1 MVYSNKFVAVVVC
14 SDQIVR
20 EIREN
25 GNDQVYLPFGSDYSL
40 RFKNQHSTKA
50 IVNVE
55 IDGKNVLDGNQLVV
69 DPNETS
75 NLKGFMVNGKVNNAF
90 RFIEKT
96 RQIAEHRGDFIDDGF
111 IRITWKF
118 EEQFNNDLSYWIKNK
133 SYSNPYKP
141 RCGNNPWDDVVIGGS
156 ADVFCRGEITKSVSE
171 PMASCNAR
179 SKSMMSTQNL
189 TDFNKTNEG
198 ITVAGKDTYQNFRT
212 VHVGQL
218 EDVEHSIIIHLL
230 GKDNRNQKITRPK
243 MTHTKIECPTCGTRS
258 KSHMKF
264 CPSCGT
270 NIKAVV

>member
-55 IDGKNVLDGNQLVV
+55 IDGKDVLDGNQLVV
-69 DPNETS
+69 DPNSTS
-75 NLKGFMVNGKVNNAF
+75 DLKGFMVNGRVNNAF

-111 IRITWKF
+111 IRVTWKF
-118 EEQFNNDLSYWIKNK
+118 EKQFDNFWVNSI
-133 SYSNPYKP
+133 PYHTKKL
-141 RCGNNPWDDVVIGGS
+141 WDDNIIIGSS
-156 ADVFCRGEITKSVSE
+156 AYSV
-171 PMASCNAR
+171 PMASFNTDKC
-179 SKSMMSTQNL
+179 STQNL
-189 TDFNKTNEG
+189 TYFNKTNEG

-212 VHVGQL
+212 VNVGQL
-218 EDVEHSIIIHLL
+218 EDVEYSIVIHLL
-230 GKDNRNQKITRPK
+230 GKDDRNQNITRPK
-243 MTHTKIECPTCGTRS
+243 ITHVKIQCPTCGTGS

>member
-50 IVNVE
+50 IVNVG
-55 IDGKNVLDGNQLVV
+55 IDGKDVLDGNQLVV
-69 DPNETS
+69 DPNSTS
-75 NLKGFMVNGKVNNAF
+75 DLKGFMVNGRVNNSF

-118 EEQFNNDLSYWIKNK
+118 EKQFDNLWVNSIRCRIPKRCNDNIFMGDATLDYK
-133 SYSNPYKP
+133 SY
-141 RCGNNPWDDVVIGGS
+141 
-156 ADVFCRGEITKSVSE
+156 CRGGTGTLGSGV
-171 PMASCNAR
+171 PMASFNTDKC
-179 SKSMMSTQNL
+179 SIQNL

-198 ITVAGKDTYQNFRT
+198 ITVSGKDIYQNFRT

-218 EDVEHSIIIHLL
+218 EDVEYSIIIHLL
-230 GKDNRNQKITRPK
+230 GKDDRNQKITRPK
-243 MTHTKIECPTCGTRS
+243 MTHTKIECPTCGTKS
-258 KSHMKF
+258 KSYMKF